1 MIEKAF
7 ADIDGDGRLDAVI
20 GMQESPTQGGVGG
33 IFWYQFPSSG
43 NPSDPWTK
51 RTILPSGTAYED
63 MAPFDVDRDG
73 RVDIVASVDTRVYWY
88 RNAGTGSGPWQQNLI
103 GTGRGENNI
112 VIGDVDGDG
121 KADVVT
127 NSIIYFQE
135 SPASWT
141 PKVYND
147 TYNAVAL
154 LDIGSANGRINI
166 VGNEPRPPYRIA
178 WFENPRE
185 RGGNARTGTW
195 TMRFVGAG
203 YACPGGAAECQ
214 TLATVVTGDV
224 NGDGRMDA
232 VVGQAEGLPAPTGGL
247 KWFAAPADRTQPWIP
262 HDLDVG
268 FESTH
273 NIRLA
278 DMNGDGTVDVVTGR
292 AGSGAAEAPG
302 GVLQRRARQ
311 LHAAD
316 PRH

>member
-1 MIEKAF
+1 MTATNGSGSGQSTSAATAVVTTPGETGPQAPFTKITIDPNPVGSMIEKAF

-43 NPSDPWTK
+43 NPSDAWTK

-154 LDIGSANGRINI
+154 LDIGSGQRSDQHRRQRAEAALPDRL
-166 VGNEPRPPYRIA
+166 VREPPRARRQRQYRYVDDA
-178 WFENPRE
+178 L
-185 RGGNARTGTW
+185 RGGGLR
-195 TMRFVGAG
+195 
-203 YACPGGAAECQ
+203 
-214 TLATVVTGDV
+214 
-224 NGDGRMDA
+224 A
-232 VVGQAEGLPAPTGGL
+232 VP
-247 KWFAAPADRTQPWIP
+247 AAPPSA
-262 HDLDVG
+262 
-268 FESTH
+268 
-273 NIRLA
+273 
-278 DMNGDGTVDVVTGR
+278 
-292 AGSGAAEAPG
+292 
-302 GVLQRRARQ
+302 RRW
-311 LHAAD
+311 
-316 PRH
+316 PRW